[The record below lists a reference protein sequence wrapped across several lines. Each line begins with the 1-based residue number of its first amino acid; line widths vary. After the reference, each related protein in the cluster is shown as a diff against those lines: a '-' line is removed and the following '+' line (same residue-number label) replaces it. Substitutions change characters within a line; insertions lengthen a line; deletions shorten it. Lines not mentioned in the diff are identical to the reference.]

1 MRHSHSIRGSCDG
14 EPANNA
20 DRHRSVVIIGLDPSL
35 IDFSSPD
42 FAAFPGLTAEKVS
55 AGITAAE
62 EGLRALGYDA
72 RHCLIDF
79 GKTAEAVVTAELQ
92 KHRFDCILIG
102 AGVRDVPS
110 DLILF
115 EKLIN
120 VIHEQAPDSRI
131 CFNTNPSDTLAALRR
146 WI

>member
-1 MRHSHSIRGSCDG
+1 MNPEQQAAEYEAKSAERK
-14 EPANNA
+14 
-20 DRHRSVVIIGLDPSL
+20 SVVIIGLDPSL

-42 FAAFPGLTAEKVS
+42 FSAFPGLTAEKVL

-62 EGLRALGYDA
+62 ESLKTLGYDA
-72 RHCLIDF
+72 KHCLIDF
-79 GKTAEAVVTAELQ
+79 GQTAEAVVTAELQ

-102 AGVRDVPS
+102 AGVRTVPS
-110 DLILF
+110 NLILF

-120 VIHEQAPDSRI
+120 IIHELAPDSRI
-131 CFNTNPSDTLAALRR
+131 CFNTNPSDTLDALRR